1 MEIIYIENILNIKF
15 CILNK
20 NIENNGREKYEVIQ
34 QRFSIN
40 SQCTI
45 SFSSIFFHQKI
56 KFSSTIIQYWQ
67 INFYNFPKSH
77 SNIIYFIIKLIIH

>member
-1 MEIIYIENILNIKF
+1 MEIIYIKNILNIKF

-34 QRFSIN
+34 QKFSIN

-45 SFSSIFFHQKI
+45 STLSTFFH
-56 KFSSTIIQYWQ
+56 
-67 INFYNFPKSH
+67 
-77 SNIIYFIIKLIIH
+77 